1 MEERAAKSDDGVA
14 LPLLVAPGL
23 DAFRHGFTTRAG
35 GVSRAPFD
43 SLNLGGKW
51 GDRPDD
57 VYENYRRLLAVAG
70 VRRMYRVSQVH
81 GVRVVRVG
89 RGDALD
95 EMAATPADGLCT
107 DEPGLGVAV
116 HVADCTPI
124 LLACPRTGA
133 VAALHAGWRG
143 TAAGMAKAGVATMVT
158 HFGCHPHE
166 LRAAL
171 GPCIG
176 ACCCEVGPEVVAAFV
191 AADAQARDNGSVVSG
206 PAKEHIDSA
215 AGAGARAD
223 CDGACP
229 GPHRRQPGLHAL
241 RPPRSLLLVP
251 GGWGQ
256 DRPGGRVRG
265 GREPWVGER
274 PPSSPAIREPGKG
287 SQT

>member
-1 MEERAAKSDDGVA
+1 MAGWFCQ
-14 LPLLVAPGL
+14 LVASAIL
-23 DAFRHGFTTRAG
+23 DPVRHGFTTRAG

-57 VYENYRRLLAVAG
+57 VHENYRRLLAVAG
-70 VRRMYRVSQVH
+70 IRRMYRVSQVH

-124 LLACPRTGA
+124 LLACTRTGA

-143 TAAGMAKAGVATMVT
+143 TALGMARAGVEAMVT
-158 HFGCHPHE
+158 HFGCHPRE
-166 LRAAL
+166 LCAAL

-176 ACCCEVGPEVVAAFV
+176 ACCFEVGPEVVAAFL
-191 AADAQARDNGSVVSG
+191 AADAQARNNGSVVRG
-206 PAKEHIDSA
+206 PAKEHINLRRVQQLELIAMGLAPDNIDAS
-215 AGAGARAD
+215 RD
-223 CDGACP
+223 CTCCDP
-229 GPHRRQPGLHAL
+229 LQ
-241 RPPRSLLLVP
+241 SLLLVP
-251 GGWGQ
+251 AGPGR
-256 DRPGGRVRG
+256 DRPVGRVCNGRG
-265 GREPWVGER
+265 TGVGEG
-274 PPSSPAIREPGKG
+274 PPSSPAIWEPRKG

>member
-206 PAKEHIDSA
+206 PAKEHIDLRRVQALELIAMGLAPDHIDASRDCTRCDPRGRFFSFR
-215 AGAGARAD
+215 GAGGKTGQAVGFVVA
-223 CDGACP
+223 GNP
-229 GPHRRQPGLHAL
+229 G
-241 RPPRSLLLVP
+241 
-251 GGWGQ
+251 
-256 DRPGGRVRG
+256 
-265 GREPWVGER
+265 
-274 PPSSPAIREPGKG
+274 
-287 SQT
+287 